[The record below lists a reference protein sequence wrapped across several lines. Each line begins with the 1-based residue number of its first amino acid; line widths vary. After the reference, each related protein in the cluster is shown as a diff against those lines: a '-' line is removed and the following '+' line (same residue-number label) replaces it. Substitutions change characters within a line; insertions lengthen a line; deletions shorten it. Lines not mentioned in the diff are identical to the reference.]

1 MAEDRLRPVSHLCRD
16 GFNGNTLKSSLENGC
31 NDCHH
36 FFTSKRAERIKELVL
51 QIQIHIFLQTS
62 AEFFVIPTEMIWV
75 RSAIKE
81 IVAHAEELQRDPEEH
96 WQKFR
101 ARCKLSPKLI
111 KHVEIL
117 KW

>member
-1 MAEDRLRPVSHLCRD
+1 MVEDSRRPVSHLCRD

-31 NDCHH
+31 NNWNH

-81 IVAHAEELQRDPEEH
+81 IVAHAEELQRDSEEH

>member
-1 MAEDRLRPVSHLCRD
+1 MVEDSRRPASHPCRN

-31 NDCHH
+31 NNSHH
-36 FFTSKRAERIKELVL
+36 FSTSKTAERIKEIVL
-51 QIQIHIFLQTS
+51 QIQIHVFLQTS
-62 AEFFVIPTEMIWV
+62 TDFSVIPTEMIWV

-81 IVAHAEELQRDPEEH
+81 IVAHSVELQRDSEEL

-101 ARCKLSPKLI
+101 ARYKLSPVLI

>member
-1 MAEDRLRPVSHLCRD
+1 MVEDSRRPASHLCRD
-16 GFNGNTLKSSLENGC
+16 SFNGNTLKSSQENGC
-31 NDCHH
+31 NNSHR
-36 FFTSKRAERIKELVL
+36 FSASKRAERIKEIVL
-51 QIQIHIFLQTS
+51 QIQSHIFLQTS

-81 IVAHAEELQRDPEEH
+81 IVAHSVELQRDLEEH

-101 ARCKLSPKLI
+101 ARHKLSPVLI